1 MKKDLS
7 LKELFQEYIQLLK
20 RTTGFRDTLID
31 VEHKKAFDL
40 LLKET
45 WSYDEDAISRTGI
58 PSILDVLNLLA
69 SIHNKRSNEKLR
81 KKLVELERKIKEL

>member
-20 RTTGFRDTLID
+20 KEAGFRDTLID

-40 LLKET
+40 LLKEA
-45 WSYDEDAISRTGI
+45 WPYDEDAISRTGI

-69 SIHNKRSNEKLR
+69 NIHNKRSTEKLR
-81 KKLVELERKIKEL
+81 KKIVKLERKIKEL

>member
-1 MKKDLS
+1 ME
-7 LKELFQEYIQLLK
+7 KES
-20 RTTGFRDTLID
+20 GFRDTLID

-40 LLKET
+40 LLKEAWPT
-45 WSYDEDAISRTGI
+45 DENAISKTEI

-69 SIHNKRSNEKLR
+69 NVHNKRSNEKLR

>member
-40 LLKET
+40 LLKEA
-45 WSYDEDAISRTGI
+45 WFYDEDAISKTGI